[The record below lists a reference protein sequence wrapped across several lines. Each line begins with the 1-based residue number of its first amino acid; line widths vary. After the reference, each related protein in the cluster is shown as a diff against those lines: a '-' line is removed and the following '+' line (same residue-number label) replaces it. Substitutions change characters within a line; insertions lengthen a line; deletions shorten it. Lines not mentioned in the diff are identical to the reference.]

1 MPIYNTGDS
10 AYNVNRITPVHVEDS
25 RVTPPLG
32 GYDDGSL
39 GKELTDMRRKI
50 RAQREKEIY
59 AQKELQR
66 NILDGIAI
74 TLLILLVAATIGGLI
89 WLAISQ
95 GKL

>member
-1 MPIYNTGDS
+1 MEQEKELRTLLNFRYGPNTW
-10 AYNVNRITPVHVEDS
+10 
-25 RVTPPLG
+25 
-32 GYDDGSL
+32 
-39 GKELTDMRRKI
+39 KELTDMRRKI

-74 TLLILLVAATIGGLI
+74 TLLILVVAATIGGLI

>member
-1 MPIYNTGDS
+1 MEQEKELRTLLNFRFGPNTW
-10 AYNVNRITPVHVEDS
+10 
-25 RVTPPLG
+25 
-32 GYDDGSL
+32 
-39 GKELTDMRRKI
+39 KELTDMRRKI